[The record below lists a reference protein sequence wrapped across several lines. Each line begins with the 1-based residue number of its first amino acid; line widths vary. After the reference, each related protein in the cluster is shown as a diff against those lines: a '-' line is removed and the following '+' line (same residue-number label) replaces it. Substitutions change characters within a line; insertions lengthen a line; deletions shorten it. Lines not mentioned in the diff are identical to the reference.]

1 MTKVIRG
8 RVLLQMRGP
17 SPPFSLFF
25 LGRGSEPVIKSW
37 SWRPSASDNLSARW
51 QLLHSEP

>member
-25 LGRGSEPVIKSW
+25 WGGV
-37 SWRPSASDNLSARW
+37 PSL
-51 QLLHSEP
+51 